1 MLRKGISQDSFPKP
15 LPKIVPQSTSAKPL
29 LQSGYVSNL
38 KATPQSYSSKC
49 LPKAA
54 PQSCVLKLFPRIVVS
69 QSFCCAKLFLQAI
82 PTSQNCSPKLLP
94 KAAPQSCSPKQSRAP
109 KFQSCYRKL
118 LQTAAP
124 QSC

>member
-1 MLRKGISQDSFPKP
+1 MLRKNISQDSFPKP

-54 PQSCVLKLFPRIVVS
+54 PQSCVLKLFPRIVAS
-69 QSFCCAKLFLQAI
+69 QSFCCAKLFLQTI
-82 PTSQNCSPKLLP
+82 PTSQNCSPKLLHKAVP
-94 KAAPQSCSPKQSRAP
+94 QSKAAPQSSKVVIESCSKQLLPK
-109 KFQSCYRKL
+109 
-118 LQTAAP
+118 AAKASP
-124 QSC
+124 

>member
-1 MLRKGISQDSFPKP
+1 
-15 LPKIVPQSTSAKPL
+15 
-29 LQSGYVSNL
+29 
-38 KATPQSYSSKC
+38 
-49 LPKAA
+49 
-54 PQSCVLKLFPRIVVS
+54 
-69 QSFCCAKLFLQAI
+69 
-82 PTSQNCSPKLLP
+82 LLP